1 MCFEQWS
8 PRVNQAIYIVT
19 EAVKLPTYHCLRT
32 SVFSS
37 VEINIR
43 GDMGQLI
50 PFTSGIVR
58 VTLLFR
64 RRAIL

>member
-1 MCFEQWS
+1 MVVPLGQ
-8 PRVNQAIYIVT
+8 PGDKVT
-19 EAVKLPTYHCLRT
+19 EEVKLPTDHRLRI

-43 GDMGQLI
+43 GDTGQLI

-58 VTLLFR
+58 VTWHFR
-64 RRAIL
+64 LRAIL